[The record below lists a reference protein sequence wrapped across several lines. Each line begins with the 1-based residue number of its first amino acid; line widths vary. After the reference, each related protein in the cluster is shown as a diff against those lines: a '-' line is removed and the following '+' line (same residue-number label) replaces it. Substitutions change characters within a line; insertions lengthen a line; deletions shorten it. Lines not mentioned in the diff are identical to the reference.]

1 MKLDKQTGQDRKK
14 TSPDKWGKKIFF
26 SPLTNQWCKWKIKK
40 KTKIHMTDKFANEK
54 LFPCSNKSDLHTH
67 TLSIIS
73 IKYQDKMKILFI
85 IVIIIIQFKSLK
97 FSSCVC
103 VYVINNK
110 WWCHKQRH
118 QEKKT
123 NSTFVYF
130 FVYLIGV
137 NRNK

>member
-1 MKLDKQTGQDRKK
+1 
-14 TSPDKWGKKIFF
+14 
-26 SPLTNQWCKWKIKK
+26 
-40 KTKIHMTDKFANEK
+40 MTDKFANEK

-85 IVIIIIQFKSLK
+85 IIIIIQFKSLK

-118 QEKKT
+118 QTKQKNKLDICLFLCLFDRCQSQQINTGANIQTKKKIDT
-123 NSTFVYF
+123 ES
-130 FVYLIGV
+130 
-137 NRNK
+137 